1 MSGKTFLRAA
11 PVLTT
16 LLRYEYRQDLKKR
29 YVVFG
34 HFIYIGML
42 LLLIRLLLPFMD
54 ISVWQTLFWLCQMF
68 IILYF
73 TQTNLQKEKE
83 GHRFFYYLVTL
94 PALYLTAKII
104 YRSGHYFL
112 LTVCNILG
120 FYTVLTPGAPYP
132 FGSFLP
138 LVFIGS
144 LNLCILFTFL
154 SCLAAHTEN
163 AALMIS
169 LLGLPLL
176 LPLLLILR
184 NATVHLPQ
192 LPLADY
198 LYFLALLTLFSGL
211 IFVMALIL
219 FKYLWYF

>member
-1 MSGKTFLRAA
+1 MPDNPFLRAA
-11 PVLTT
+11 PILST
-16 LLRYEYRQDLKKR
+16 LLRYEYQQDLKKR
-29 YVVFG
+29 YVVLG
-34 HFIYIGML
+34 HFIYIAML
-42 LLLIRLLLPFMD
+42 LLLIRLLLPFLD
-54 ISVWQTLFWLCQMF
+54 ITVWQTLFWLCQMF

-73 TQTNLQKEKE
+73 TQTNLQKESAR
-83 GHRFFYYLVTL
+83 HRFFYYLVTP

-104 YRSGHYFL
+104 YQSGHYFL
-112 LTVCNILG
+112 LTLCNILG
-120 FYTVLTPGAPYP
+120 FYTVLTPDVAYP
-132 FGSFLP
+132 FGAFLP

-176 LPLLLILR
+176 IPLLLILR
-184 NATVHLPQ
+184 NTTVHLPN
-192 LPLADY
+192 LSPADY
-198 LYFLALLTLFSGL
+198 LYFLALLAVFSGL